1 MTNEKL
7 LRITD
12 VMKSTGLAKSTIWLY
27 VKEGKFPKQI
37 KLSPRISVWKLSD
50 IEVWIDVQINKEVA

>member
-1 MTNEKL
+1 MKTKF

-12 VMKSTGLAKSTIWLY
+12 VMSVTGLAKSTIWLY

-37 KLSPRISVWKLSD
+37 KLSPKISVWKESD
-50 IEVWIDVQINKEVA
+50 VEAWITEQIEKGVA